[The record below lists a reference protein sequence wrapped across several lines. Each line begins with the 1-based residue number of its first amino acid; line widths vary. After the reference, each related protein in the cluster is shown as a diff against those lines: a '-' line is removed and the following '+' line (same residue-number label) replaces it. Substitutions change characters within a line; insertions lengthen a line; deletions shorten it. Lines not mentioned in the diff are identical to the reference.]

1 MTSNPHHYTNNKEN
15 TAQYFHQHQL
25 TPAQRRFVEATY
37 RALQKVIAYK
47 FAKKNLYG
55 QQPDDIANFAI
66 EKVIKRVE
74 YYMRKHQSP
83 LHAANAIATNAF
95 IDSVRR
101 EWAQRG
107 HGARGTRK
115 VVGDQPIN
123 RDEPDGASIISEHDG
138 MIVDPEA
145 WIDEDHCEQLIAKI
159 REVVSPLAF
168 EGFVLTEI
176 HGLTQAQ
183 AAERLGCGRE
193 HLNREMSK
201 ATKHLQSMRN
211 NREEH

>member
-1 MTSNPHHYTNNKEN
+1 
-15 TAQYFHQHQL
+15 
-25 TPAQRRFVEATY
+25 
-37 RALQKVIAYK
+37 
-47 FAKKNLYG
+47 
-55 QQPDDIANFAI
+55 
-66 EKVIKRVE
+66 
-74 YYMRKHQSP
+74 
-83 LHAANAIATNAF
+83 
-95 IDSVRR
+95 
-101 EWAQRG
+101 
-107 HGARGTRK
+107 
-115 VVGDQPIN
+115 
-123 RDEPDGASIISEHDG
+123 

-145 WIDEDHCEQLIAKI
+145 WIDEDHCEQLIARI